1 MQKYTEIYSFKISK
15 EQKETLLKLEKYN
28 IKISAFIRIA
38 ISEKIKR
45 DYKKIKSKKV
55 NYFCPF

>member
-15 EQKETLLKLEKYN
+15 EQKETLIKLEKYN
-28 IKISAFIRIA
+28 IKVSQFVRTA

-45 DYKKIKSKKV
+45 DYKLIKEKKIID
-55 NYFCPF
+55 CPF